1 VFNNLLDTLA
11 YNPPGTEEGY
21 LFWTAW
27 ANHNAPFVFNTQDAH
42 GPIRRG
48 MFLVDCG
55 SLVAVENLVTTLP
68 QLEVLFEL
76 LNAPSSDEVC
86 DQSPTPGTARQLKK
100 QGEGAFD

>member
-1 VFNNLLDTLA
+1 MARLR
-11 YNPPGTEEGY
+11 TEKV
-21 LFWTAW
+21 LFWTSW
-27 ANHNAPFVFNTQDAH
+27 ANHDGASVFSTQDAH

-68 QLEVLFEL
+68 QLEVLFAL

-86 DQSPTPGTARQLKK
+86 DQSPAARSTRK
-100 QGEGAFD
+100 QAKAAEGGFD

>member
-1 VFNNLLDTLA
+1 MNNLLDTLA
-11 YNPPGTEEGY
+11 YNPPGTRRATSSGPRGP
-21 LFWTAW
+21 TTTP
-27 ANHNAPFVFNTQDAH
+27 PFVFNTQDAH

-76 LNAPSSDEVC
+76 LNAPDEQRGV
-86 DQSPTPGTARQLKK
+86 
-100 QGEGAFD
+100 